1 MKDEQI
7 MTRQFTTKKIKWTT
21 ELWKHAQLWK
31 LVETNITSNK
41 EMKIQMQHLI
51 KDEMYCV
58 FTH

>member
-1 MKDEQI
+1 

-31 LVETNITSNK
+31 LVENNITSNK

-51 KDEMYCV
+51 KNEMYCV